1 MKNLTI
7 LFVLFFGLISIGT
20 YAQKRQ
26 SKHKI
31 VFQFTNANDTIQQ
44 KAFANQL
51 TNLTAHWP
59 KAKYEVVVY
68 NMGLEFLMPTKSK
81 HIATIK
87 ALHAKG
93 VRFVVCENTMT
104 TRKITKEQFIP
115 EVEYVAAGI
124 AEIVEKQEQGWSYI
138 KGGF

>member
-7 LFVLFFGLISIGT
+7 LFVLLFSLISIGT
-20 YAQKRQ
+20 FAQKREDE
-26 SKHKI
+26 HKI

-44 KAFANQL
+44 KAFTNQL
-51 TNLTAHWP
+51 NNLTAHWP

-68 NMGLEFLMPTKSK
+68 NMGLEYIMLTKSK
-81 HIATIK
+81 HIDAIK

-93 VRFVVCENTMT
+93 VRFVVCQNTMKS
-104 TRKITKEQFIP
+104 RKITKEQLIP
-115 EVEYVAAGI
+115 EVEFVPTGI
-124 AEIVEKQEQGWSYI
+124 AEVVEKQEQGWSYI